1 MILADLLN
9 KIQPHVIGWIY
20 NMISTGW
27 ISDSDTWVY
36 VSATQLK
43 IVGKDVRSRF
53 PVGTKLRLTQGTVK
67 YFYAIAAA
75 MSGSDTLITLTGGS
89 DYALANA
96 AITSPSYSYA
106 ACPQGFPGWFNYDCK
121 VEGDSGSKGT
131 YAELVSFSRFAMV
144 GRTLHVAVRKTIEN
158 LGSWSGIVYVSYPF
172 PIAPPSNANRP
183 SFNGV
188 IYAHATAPNTPK
200 AILHATAT
208 SANPP
213 SGVGMPFLRTV
224 QTAYI
229 EWSHMAVRDI
239 IAIDDTREI
248 P

>member
-96 AITSPSYSYA
+96 AITSPAYSYA
-106 ACPQGFPGWFNYDCK
+106 ARPQGFPSLFSYSPIAVGLT
-121 VEGDSGSKGT
+121 SPI
-131 YAELVSFSRFAMV
+131 YAEQTGKFIINGNIVTCW
-144 GRTLHVAVRKTIEN
+144 GRLDIT
-158 LGSWSGIVYVSYPF
+158 SWSGQSGTLLWTMPA
-172 PIAPPSNANRP
+172 PI
-183 SFNGV
+183 
-188 IYAHATAPNTPK
+188 
-200 AILHATAT
+200 
-208 SANPP
+208 
-213 SGVGMPFLRTV
+213 SGVGGASIGSASYYRLGSDPQQGPKIIYPGTGDQVRMLNNEGSGAVSWNTSSRV
-224 QTAYI
+224 LI
-229 EWSHMAVRDI
+229 IWSASYPI
-239 IAIDDTREI
+239 
-248 P
+248 

>member
-96 AITSPSYSYA
+96 AITSPAYSYA
-106 ACPQGFPGWFNYDCK
+106 ARPQGFPNIF
-121 VEGDSGSKGT
+121 S
-131 YAELVSFSRFAMV
+131 YAP
-144 GRTLHVAVRKTIEN
+144 VAV
-158 LGSWSGIVYVSYPF
+158 
-172 PIAPPSNANRP
+172 
-183 SFNGV
+183 
-188 IYAHATAPNTPK
+188 
-200 AILHATAT
+200 
-208 SANPP
+208 
-213 SGVGMPFLRTV
+213 
-224 QTAYI
+224 
-229 EWSHMAVRDI
+229 
-239 IAIDDTREI
+239 
-248 P
+248 